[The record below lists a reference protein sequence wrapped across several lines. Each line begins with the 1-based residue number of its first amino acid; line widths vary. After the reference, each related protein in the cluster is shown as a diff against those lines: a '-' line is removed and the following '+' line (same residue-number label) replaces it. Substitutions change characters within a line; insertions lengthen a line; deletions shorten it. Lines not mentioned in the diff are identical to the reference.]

1 MFNDYNGIGMSL
13 CKEFFICG
21 GIRIEARLKTE
32 RYLPQFKTERI
43 YSYEK
48 A

>member
-1 MFNDYNGIGMSL
+1 MFNDYNGGDMPL
-13 CKEFFICG
+13 CKEFSVYG